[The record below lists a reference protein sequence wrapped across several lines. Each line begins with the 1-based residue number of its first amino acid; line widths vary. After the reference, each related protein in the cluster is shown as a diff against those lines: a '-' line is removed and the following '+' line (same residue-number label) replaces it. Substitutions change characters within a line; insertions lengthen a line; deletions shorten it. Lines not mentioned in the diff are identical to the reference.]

1 MIKAVIFDL
10 DGTLIDTNDLILD
23 TFQHVIN
30 TCLGRIPTEE
40 ELHQVYGK
48 TLDEQMAFFST
59 ERRQEL
65 VDAYKVYYR
74 AHMDERTHL
83 FEGVKWLLDALAVK
97 NIQMAAVTNKGSRGV
112 HHAFDKFDLGK
123 YFSAAITADDVTKGK
138 PDPEGILAALNQ
150 LGVSAEEAL
159 FVGDSHSDILAAK
172 GAGVKSV
179 LVGWTFFHEDHY
191 ATFEADFVIERPLD
205 LMELIT
211 MSEEQFNA

>member
-23 TFQHVIN
+23 TFQHVIKK
-30 TCLGRIPTEE
+30 CLGRTPTEE

-138 PDPEGILAALNQ
+138 PDPEGILAA
-150 LGVSAEEAL
+150 
-159 FVGDSHSDILAAK
+159 HSDILAAK
-172 GAGVKSV
+172 GAEVKSV

>member
-23 TFQHVIN
+23 TFHHVIN
-30 TCLGRIPTEE
+30 ACLGRVPTED

-48 TLDEQMAFFST
+48 TLDEQMAFFSM
-59 ERRQEL
+59 ERSQEL

-74 AHMDERTHL
+74 THMDERTHL
-83 FEGVKWLLDALAVK
+83 FEGVKSLLDELFSK
-97 NIQMAAVTNKGSRGV
+97 GIQMAAVTNKGSRGV
-112 HHAFDKFDLGK
+112 HHAFDKFDLRK
-123 YFSAAITADDVTKGK
+123 YFSAAITADDVVKGK
-138 PDPEGILAALNQ
+138 PDPEGILTALDH

-159 FVGDSHSDILAAK
+159 FVGDSQSDILAAK

-191 ATFEADFVIERPLD
+191 ATFEADFVIEWPMD
-205 LMELIT
+205 LMGLIA
-211 MSEEQFNA
+211 F

>member
-23 TFQHVIN
+23 TFQHVIKK
-30 TCLGRIPTEE
+30 CLGRTPTEE

-83 FEGVKWLLDALAVK
+83 FEGVKRLLDELASRGL
-97 NIQMAAVTNKGSRGV
+97 QMAAVTNKGSRGV

-123 YFSAAITADDVTKGK
+123 YFSAVITADDVTKGK

-150 LGVSAEEAL
+150 LGVTAEEAL

-191 ATFEADFVIERPLD
+191 ATFEADFIIERPMD
-205 LMELIT
+205 LIT
-211 MSEEQFNA
+211 LL

>member
-23 TFQHVIN
+23 TFQHVIKK
-30 TCLGRIPTEE
+30 CLGRTPTEE

-83 FEGVKWLLDALAVK
+83 FEGVKRLLDELASRGL
-97 NIQMAAVTNKGSRGV
+97 QMAAVTNKGSRGV

-123 YFSAAITADDVTKGK
+123 YFSVAITADDVTKGK

-150 LGVSAEEAL
+150 LGVTAEEAL

-191 ATFEADFVIERPLD
+191 ATFEADFIIERPMD
-205 LMELIT
+205 LIT
-211 MSEEQFNA
+211 LL